1 MELEERKRPPLSADF
16 HREERYKS
24 RNLQTTA
31 AGSPNILRSP
41 DEVPNVKILSSHY
54 IGLLSGRGCLQL
66 FPGLFLQAETSVSSV
81 PAYSDIF
88 C

>member
-16 HREERYKS
+16 HREQRYKS

-41 DEVPNVKILSSHY
+41 DEVPNVKILSSLYMIRRNNCNY
-54 IGLLSGRGCLQL
+54 IPCDPYTKRM
-66 FPGLFLQAETSVSSV
+66 
-81 PAYSDIF
+81 
-88 C
+88 